1 MLRRVSVGMCRRGI
15 ICGAGLGAI
24 VMATQASAQNA
35 DGPAAENAARATDT
49 NTGVIVVTGTSIRG
63 VAPVGSAIVGLG
75 EEELSARGATTLTEA
90 VRQLPQIFNLGI
102 SESNFSPTNNAN
114 ANRTGG
120 AGVNLRGLSPEATLI
135 LLDSRRVPPAG
146 GGNASYF
153 DPSVIPSF
161 AIQRIEVMADG
172 GSAIYGADA
181 VGGVVNLLMRR
192 RYDGAQFMA
201 RYGVGDGI
209 DQQVLNGLVGK
220 DWGSGSAWLA
230 AEFNHRDPLA
240 AADRSFYTDDMRPW
254 GGPDLRPTQSNPG
267 TIRVGNVNYAIPA
280 GQDGRNLTAGQ
291 LIAGTENRESRHHLA
306 DALQEQNRYSIA
318 GRIEQEISDAVT
330 LSGEGFYSYR
340 DAPRSTGTLSG
351 TLTVPRSNAFFVHP
365 TNPNAANVTVDY
377 SYAPDFGPNL
387 REGKINTFWTS
398 LAVDVEMGG
407 NWGMSAY
414 GSIGE
419 NDERAYIPSLNSR
432 ALQTALADSNP
443 ATALNP
449 FGDGSNT
456 NPATLAT
463 LMGVLNFNAKV
474 RIYDAGAKFDG
485 PLLALPAGDLRF
497 AFGGELQHSYSLNS
511 TITTGGGAPNINTPQ
526 ITKSKTQRDVKSAFA
541 ELFIPVTASD
551 SAIGELSL
559 AAAARYDNYSDFGGT
574 TNPKFGFTWEPGFGL
589 TLRGS
594 YGSSFRA
601 PVLGDIAV
609 DVQQIG
615 VQNFADAASPTGQTR
630 VLWVRGGNDKLKP
643 ETADIYSAGFD
654 WAPDFVSGLRFSATY
669 FNIAYKNRIEAPG
682 NDTNILNRLSTLGE
696 FVTFNPP
703 VSVVEAW
710 LAHPA
715 YAGAEQDVSTIMAL
729 VDGRKV
735 NSGAVTLDGLDINGS
750 YEFENLGGDWR
761 IGASATHLFKF
772 KRQLSAMSP
781 VENILDT
788 ISNPLSW
795 QGRGYLTYTHNS
807 GIGGTLYANYF
818 GGYLNDTVTPKVK
831 VDPWY
836 TFDLALRY
844 DVPRDDGVLKGLSFT
859 LDVKNVFDRKPHY
872 VQNATLAFDPQVA
885 DIVGRFFLFGITK
898 RFE

>member
-1 MLRRVSVGMCRRGI
+1 MSRRINFRRCRRAI
-15 ICGAGLGAI
+15 ISSAGLGAI
-24 VMATQASAQNA
+24 IVATQASAQVA
-35 DGPAAENAARATDT
+35 DQSETEDAAQAGEIGS
-49 NTGVIVVTGTSIRG
+49 GVIVVTGTSIRG
-63 VAPVGSAIVGLG
+63 VAPVGSAVVGLG

-102 SESNFSPTNNAN
+102 SENNFSNANNAN

-120 AGVNLRGLSPEATLI
+120 SGINLRGLSPEATLI

-153 DPSVIPSF
+153 DPSVIPSL

-201 RYGVGDGI
+201 RYGLGDGI

-220 DWGSGSAWLA
+220 SWGSGSAWLA
-230 AEFNHRDPLA
+230 AEFNHRSPLA
-240 AADRSFYTDDMRPW
+240 AADREFYTDDMRPW
-254 GGPDLRPTQSNPG
+254 GGPDLRPNQANPG
-267 TIRVGNVNYAIPA
+267 TITVGSVRYAIPA

-291 LIAGTENRESRHHLA
+291 LVAGTENRQSRHLLA
-306 DALQEQNRYSIA
+306 DALQEQTRYSLA
-318 GRIEQEISDAVT
+318 GRIEQAITDTIT
-330 LSGEGFYSYR
+330 LSGEGFYSHR
-340 DAPRSTGTLSG
+340 DAPRSTGTLTG

-365 TNPNAANVTVDY
+365 TNPAAANVTVDY
-377 SYAPDFGPNL
+377 SYGPDFGPNL
-387 REGKINTFWTS
+387 REGKINAFWTS
-398 LAVDVEMGG
+398 LAVDVEMAGG
-407 NWGMSAY
+407 WGMSTY

-419 NDERAYIPSLNSR
+419 NDERAYIPSINSTALR
-432 ALQTALADSNP
+432 AALADSNP

-463 LMGVLNFNAKV
+463 LLGVLNFNAKV
-474 RIYDAGAKFDG
+474 RLYDAGTKFDG
-485 PLLALPAGDLRF
+485 PIFALPAGDVRL
-497 AFGGELQHSYSLNS
+497 AFGGEIQHSYSINS
-511 TITTGGGAPNINTPQ
+511 TVTTGGGAPDINTPQ
-526 ITKSKTQRDVKSAFA
+526 ITTSRTARDVKSGFA
-541 ELFIPVTASD
+541 ELFIPVTD
-551 SAIGELSL
+551 PQSAIGELSL
-559 AAAARYDNYSDFGGT
+559 AAAGRYDHYSDFGGT
-574 TNPKFGFTWEPGFGL
+574 VNPKFGLTWKPGFGL

-594 YGSSFRA
+594 YGTSFRA

-615 VQNFADAASPTGQTR
+615 VQNFANAASPTGQTR
-630 VLWVRGGNDKLKP
+630 VLWVRGGNDQLKP
-643 ETADIYSAGFD
+643 ETAEIYSAGFD
-654 WAPDFVSGLRFSATY
+654 WAPDMLSGLRFSATY

-703 VSVVEAW
+703 ASVIEGW

-715 YAGAEQDVSTIMAL
+715 YAGADQDITTILAL

-735 NSGAVTLDGLDINGS
+735 NSGEVNVDGLDLNGS
-750 YEFENLGGDWR
+750 YEFETLGGDWR

-772 KRQLSAMSP
+772 ERKLSAMSP
-781 VENILDT
+781 MDNIIDT
-788 ISNPLSW
+788 LSNPLSW
-795 QGRGYLTYTHNS
+795 QGRGYVTYTHDS
-807 GIGGTLYANYF
+807 GVAGTLYANYF
-818 GGYLNDTVTPKVK
+818 GGYWNDTVTPKVK

-844 DVPRDDGVLKGLSFT
+844 ESPREEGLLSGVSLTF
-859 LDVKNVFDRKPHY
+859 DIKNLFDRKPHY

-885 DIVGRFFLFGITK
+885 DIVGRFFLVGVTK
-898 RFE
+898 RFN